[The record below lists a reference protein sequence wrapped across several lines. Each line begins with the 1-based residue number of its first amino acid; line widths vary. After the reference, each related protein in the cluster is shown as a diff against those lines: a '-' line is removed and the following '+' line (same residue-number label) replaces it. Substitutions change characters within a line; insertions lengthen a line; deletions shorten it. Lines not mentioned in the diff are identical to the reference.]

1 MDVFIIIVLA
11 VGLIWGW
18 WKGFFLQLASL
29 VGAVVGFFIACY
41 VYARYGDALI
51 PEGAGV
57 STNVVIFLVLWIG
70 IPLALTLVAKLLGGI
85 LSTLHLGWVNHSLG
99 ALVGMFK
106 LALFLSLLFTILEF
120 VSKYDDNPLITEQTR
135 QESVLYYPVQQLAG
149 KLLPSDFLEKAT
161 EIQSKTKNGREQR
174 EE

>member
-1 MDVFIIIVLA
+1 MDLFIIIVLV

-29 VGAVVGFFIACY
+29 VGVIVGFFIACY

-51 PEGAGV
+51 PEDAGV
-57 STNVVIFLVLWIG
+57 STNAVIFLILWIG

-85 LSTLHLGWVNHSLG
+85 MSKLHLGWINHSLG
-99 ALVGMFK
+99 AALGMVK
-106 LALFLSLLFTILEF
+106 LALFLSLLFTLLEF
-120 VSKYDDNPLITEQTR
+120 ISKYDNNPLITEQTR
-135 QESVLYYPVQQLAG
+135 QSSVLYYPVQQLAG

-161 EIQSKTKNGREQR
+161 EIQSRTKNGREQR